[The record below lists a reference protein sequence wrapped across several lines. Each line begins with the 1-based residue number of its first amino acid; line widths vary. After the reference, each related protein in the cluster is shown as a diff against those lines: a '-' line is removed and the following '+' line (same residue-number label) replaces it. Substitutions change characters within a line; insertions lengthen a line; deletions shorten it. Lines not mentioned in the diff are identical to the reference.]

1 MNVRTPSL
9 RAAVSGLAAGSLAL
23 GLGATIAPAAHAAD
37 LVSFAAP
44 TVTNSVPNQ
53 GNATTSGARV
63 FIGSIANQV
72 TVGGLVV
79 GTAGPATYAAPAD
92 PLDWNATWYAC
103 SNAGQ
108 ALDSCTIVSVKG
120 GQGSLGTESAPY
132 VVKAEALGKYLVFRA
147 QARYINGRFTM
158 THSETSDRS
167 KDLRVIPSGIPTSA
181 RPVIG
186 VNNVVAGQNAGLLT
200 GPWTLPSDHTFVS
213 RTVSAWACPS
223 ADAGQVASATW
234 DTSGC
239 TALTV
244 SNASS
249 TSNVAA
255 ISAISTSVAMGGK
268 YLVAQ
273 SNLVAKSGNAPY
285 LYTVRSTTALLPRPS
300 LTGGANPP
308 AVNLETTLDP
318 NAEAQVD
325 PNGTLTDNTQA
336 GNTGNTGNTDTPQA
350 TPEQISEGLGGAK
363 PPVQPTMSIRS
374 KKVVQRGG
382 KLLVTVTLKGKGYG
396 TIGTGPAKVELVKS
410 QLANAKAV
418 KQLRTIEI
426 EDLKGARYEVISKG
440 LKKGNYFL
448 RVVFTDAGSG
458 VQSASLKKV
467 TIR

>member
-9 RAAVSGLAAGSLAL
+9 RKAVTGLAAGSLAL

-53 GNATTSGARV
+53 GNAITSGARV
-63 FIGSIANQV
+63 FTGSTANQV
-72 TVGGLVV
+72 TVGGAVLA
-79 GTAGPATYAAPAD
+79 TAGPATYTAPAD
-92 PLDWNATWYAC
+92 PLDWKATWFAC

-120 GQGSLGTESAPY
+120 GQGSLGTVAAPY
-132 VVKAEALGKYLVFRA
+132 VVKAEDLGKYLAFRA
-147 QARYINGRFTM
+147 DARYINGRLTL
-158 THSETSDRS
+158 THSQTSDRS
-167 KDLRVIPSGIPTSA
+167 KDLRVIPYGIPTSA

-186 VNNVVAGQNAGLLT
+186 VTNVVAGQNAGLLT

-223 ADAGQVASATW
+223 ADAGQVATATW

-249 TSNVAA
+249 TSNVATL
-255 ISAISTSVAMGGK
+255 SAISTTIAMGGK

-273 SNLVAKSGNAPY
+273 SNLVARSGNAPY

-325 PNGTLTDNTQA
+325 PNGTLIDNPQA
-336 GNTGNTGNTDTPQA
+336 GNTGNTDTPQA
-350 TPEQISEGLGGAK
+350 TPEQISEGLGGEK
-363 PPVQPTMSIRS
+363 PPVQPTMSIRA
-374 KKVVQRGG
+374 KKSVQRGG

-396 TIGTGPAKVELVKS
+396 TLGTGPAKVELVKS

-426 EDLKGARYEVISKG
+426 ENLKGARYEVIGKG
-440 LKKGNYFL
+440 IKKGNYFL

>member
-1 MNVRTPSL
+1 MKAHTASL
-9 RAAVSGLAAGSLAL
+9 RTAVTGLVAGSLAL

-44 TVTNSVPNQ
+44 AITNSVPNQ

-63 FIGSIANQV
+63 FVGSIANQV
-72 TVGGLVV
+72 TVGGAVV
-79 GTAGPATYAAPAD
+79 AATGPATYTAPAD
-92 PLDWNATWYAC
+92 PLDWKATWFAC

-108 ALDSCTIVSVKG
+108 ALDSCTIVSIKG
-120 GQGSLGTESAPY
+120 GQGSLGTVSAPY
-132 VVKAEALGKYLVFRA
+132 VVKAEDLGKYMAFRA
-147 QARYINGRFTM
+147 DVRYISGRLTL

-167 KDLRVIPSGIPTSA
+167 KDLRVIPNGIPTSA

-213 RTVSAWACPS
+213 RTVSAWACSS
-223 ADAGQVASATW
+223 ADAGQVATATW

-255 ISAISTSVAMGGK
+255 ISAISTSIAMGGK

-273 SNLVAKSGNAPY
+273 SNLVARSGNAPY

-300 LTGGANPP
+300 LTGGATP
-308 AVNLETTLDP
+308 AEVNLGATLDP

-325 PNGTLTDNTQA
+325 PNSTLTDTTQA
-336 GNTGNTGNTDTPQA
+336 GNTDTPQA
-350 TPEQISEGLGGAK
+350 TPEQINTGLGGEK
-363 PPVQPTMSIRS
+363 PPVQPTMSIRA
-374 KKVVQRGG
+374 KKVATRGG

-426 EDLKGARYEVISKG
+426 EDLKGARYELISKQI
-440 LKKGNYFL
+440 KKGNYYL

-467 TIR
+467 TLR

>member
-1 MNVRTPSL
+1 MNARMTSL
-9 RAAVSGLAAGSLAL
+9 RTAVTGLAAGSLAL

-37 LVSFAAP
+37 LVSFATP
-44 TVTNSVPNQ
+44 TITNSVPNQ
-53 GNATTSGARV
+53 GNAITSGARV
-63 FIGSIANQV
+63 FVGSIANQV
-72 TVGGLVV
+72 TVGGAVV
-79 GTAGPATYAAPAD
+79 ASVGPATYTAPAD
-92 PLDWNATWYAC
+92 PLDWKATWFAC

-108 ALDSCTIVSVKG
+108 ALDSCTIVSVKQ
-120 GQGSLGTESAPY
+120 GQGSLGAVSAPY
-132 VVKAEALGKYLVFRA
+132 IVKAEDLGKYLAFRA
-147 QARYINGRFTM
+147 DARYINGRLTM
-158 THSETSDRS
+158 THSQSSDRS
-167 KDLRVIPSGIPTSA
+167 KDLRVIPNSIPTSA

-213 RTVSAWACPS
+213 RTVSAWSCPS
-223 ADAGQVASATW
+223 ANAGQVASATW

-239 TALTV
+239 TSLTV

-249 TSNVAA
+249 TSNVAT
-255 ISAISTSVAMGGK
+255 ISAISTSIATGGT

-273 SNLVAKSGNAPY
+273 SNLVARSGNSPY
-285 LYTVRSTTALLPRPS
+285 LYTVRSATALLPRAN
-300 LTGGANPP
+300 LAGGNTPP
-308 AVNLETTLDP
+308 QVNLNATLDP
-318 NAEAQVD
+318 NAGAQVD

-336 GNTGNTGNTDTPQA
+336 GNTGNADTTQA
-350 TPEQISEGLGGAK
+350 TPEQINSGLGGEK
-363 PPVQPTMSIRS
+363 PPVQPTMSIRA

-426 EDLKGARYEVISKG
+426 ENLKGARYELIGKQI
-440 LKKGNYFL
+440 KKGNYFL